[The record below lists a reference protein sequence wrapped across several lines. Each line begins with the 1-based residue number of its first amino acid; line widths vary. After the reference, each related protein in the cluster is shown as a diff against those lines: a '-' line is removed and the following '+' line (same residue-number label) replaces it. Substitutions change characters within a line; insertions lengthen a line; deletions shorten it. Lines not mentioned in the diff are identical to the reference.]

1 MFIGIKPDYFYELVE
16 MSEIDVKG
24 LFEEFKRSIE
34 PFQGLKMLDWI
45 EARKEVYA
53 KYRVN
58 FSPEKLE
65 ELTRE
70 EFMSF
75 LDFKV
80 NRSWTGLH
88 RHKTQ
93 VTEDM
98 NKLRKTIAFVQNEKV
113 DIKTRI
119 NQVLDRRGK
128 YWIRGMGKNLATAI
142 LQICDEKDR
151 YGIWNNRTEDALEKL
166 ELTPEPTG
174 DEGEYYFRINGVLN
188 DVKSKLNTDLVT
200 IDGFLWWIDE
210 KLKEITALEVKPT
223 EEERYS
229 VSLENDLINYLASH
243 PQIVEKDLRLHKKE
257 YATDVGRM
265 DLLCID
271 GRNNY
276 VVIEAKKGKES
287 DKVVGQILRYMGW
300 IKRKLAQKGQRV
312 RGIIVVSEY
321 DERLDYSVA
330 ANDNIQLK
338 YYKVKFELRNSP

>member
-1 MFIGIKPDYFYELVE
+1 
-16 MSEIDVKG
+16 MSEIDVSR
-24 LFEEFKRSIE
+24 LFEAFKRSSE
-34 PFQGLKMLDWI
+34 PFEGLKMLEWI
-45 EARKEVYA
+45 KTRKRIYA

-58 FSPEKLE
+58 FSPRKLK

-88 RHKTQ
+88 RHKNQ
-93 VTEDM
+93 VTENM
-98 NKLRKTIAFVQNEKV
+98 SKLRKTIAFLQDEKTS
-113 DIKTRI
+113 IKTRI
-119 NQVLDRRGK
+119 NQVLNRRGK

-174 DEGEYYFRINGVLN
+174 DEGEYYYRINGVLN
-188 DVKSKLNTDLVT
+188 DVKKKLNTDLVT
-200 IDGFLWWIDE
+200 IDGFLWWVDE
-210 KLKEITALEVKPT
+210 KLKEITTVETEPT

-243 PQIVEKDLRLHKKE
+243 PQIVEKGLRRHKKE
-257 YATDVGRM
+257 YTTDVGRI

-271 GRNNY
+271 RRNNY

-287 DKVVGQILRYMGW
+287 DKVVGQLLRYMGW
-300 IKRKLAQKGQRV
+300 IKRKLATKGQGV

-330 ANDNIQLK
+330 ANDNIRLK
-338 YYKVKFELRNSP
+338 YYRVRFELHNNP

>member
-1 MFIGIKPDYFYELVE
+1 
-16 MSEIDVKG
+16 MSEIDVRG
-24 LFEEFKRSIE
+24 LFEEFKRSTE

-45 EARKEVYA
+45 ETRKAIYGKYKA
-53 KYRVN
+53 K
-58 FSPEKLE
+58 FGPENLE

-98 NKLRKTIAFVQNEKV
+98 KKLRKTIAFLQEERV

-142 LQICDEKDR
+142 LQICDERDR

-166 ELTPEPTG
+166 NLTPEPTG
-174 DEGEYYFRINGVLN
+174 DEGEYYYRINEVLN
-188 DVKSKLNTDLVT
+188 DLKSKLNADLIT

-210 KLKEITALEVKPT
+210 RLKEITAGEVEPT
-223 EEERYS
+223 EEDRYS

-243 PQIVEKDLRLHKKE
+243 PQIVEKGLRLHKKE
-257 YATDVGRM
+257 HTTDVGRI

-271 GRNNY
+271 HRKNY

-300 IKRKLAQKGQRV
+300 IKRKLAQKDQRV

-338 YYKVKFELRNSP
+338 YYRVRFELRNSP